1 MHYQPLDVSSLHL
14 VTPVLLTQGTRLL
27 EPDVYRTHVNGQPA
41 VVKDYG
47 RYRRTLLAPIARLM
61 VRHEASMLR
70 QLQGWR
76 HAPALLGTLGGLALG
91 MEFIPGD
98 TLSASTVVGQEVFQ
112 QLQQALR
119 RLHAFGIT
127 HNDLHGTNVVVSAGV
142 PVLIDFTSAWRFPRW
157 LRRGTLAR
165 QPQRSDVANFQ
176 KMRHRL
182 AGIAPS
188 VDESA
193 RSAEPRWIHVIRS
206 GWKRL
211 YPRLKG
217 KA

>member
-1 MHYQPLDVSSLHL
+1 M
-14 VTPVLLTQGTRLL
+14 
-27 EPDVYRTHVNGQPA
+27 
-41 VVKDYG
+41 VKDYG
-47 RYRRTLLAPIARLM
+47 RYRSTLLAPIARLM

-98 TLSASTVVGQEVFQ
+98 TLSTSTIVGQEVFQ

-119 RLHAFGIT
+119 RLHALGIT
-127 HNDLHGTNVVVSAGV
+127 HNDLHSTNVVVSAGV

-157 LRRGTLAR
+157 LQRGTLAR
-165 QPQRSDVANFQ
+165 QLQRSDVANFQ
-176 KMRHRL
+176 KMRQRL
-182 AGIAPS
+182 ASIAPTA
-188 VDESA
+188 DESA
-193 RSAEPRWIHVIRS
+193 LSAEPRWVYAIRS

-211 YPRLKG
+211 YRRLKDT
-217 KA
+217 A